1 MAQNFNP
8 TQLLLES
15 SDSKDTGCLLITG
28 ESVSWRVYIREGKIK
43 YADCSI
49 QLISQ
54 LKYYLLHH
62 GWKAAAAALKDLP
75 PLHIKTQAKLEKN
88 SLGLNL
94 YQQSLLWLLNEK
106 HLDRTQFVQ
115 IIEDITQDSLE
126 QCLWLTKG
134 TFSCDREE
142 KIPNWIIEEIDD
154 SLSLDIP
161 DLVNF
166 LNQKLIKWQN
176 CAADLFS
183 PHQRPYLLDFRDIDK
198 SSSLGVLSHKAF
210 SELAELMRR
219 GLSFR
224 QLSIFLNKDELHI
237 AQILSP
243 YINRKVIH
251 LRNPQSPLDKL
262 PTIPKSPVT
271 ESENISQPD
280 WASKTHKI
288 VCIDDSPTILSEI
301 KRFLNENF
309 YQVTAIDDPVQASAV
324 IFRLKPDLILM
335 DITMPRIN
343 GYKLCSLLRGSQ
355 VFNDTP
361 IIMVTGNTGL
371 IDKARAKMAGATDYF
386 TKPFTKESLTAIIDK
401 YLK

>member
-8 TQLLLES
+8 AQLLLES

-28 ESVSWRVYIREGKIK
+28 ESVSWRVYLEQGKIK

-49 QLISQ
+49 QLMSQ

-62 GWKAAAAALKDLP
+62 GWKATSAALKDLP
-75 PLHIKTQAKLEKN
+75 PLYLKTQAKLEKN
-88 SLGLNL
+88 PLGLNL
-94 YQQSLLWLLNEK
+94 YKQSLLWLLNEK
-106 HLDRTQFVQ
+106 HLDRAQFAQ
-115 IIEDITQDSLE
+115 IIEDVTQDSLE
-126 QCLWLTKG
+126 HCFWLTEG
-134 TFSCDREE
+134 TFSCDREQT
-142 KIPNWIIEEIDD
+142 IPTWITEEIGD
-154 SLSLDIP
+154 SISLDIP

-243 YINRKVIH
+243 YIDRKVIH
-251 LRNPQSPLDKL
+251 LRSPQSPLDRL
-262 PTIPKSPVT
+262 PTIPKSVVV
-271 ESENISQPD
+271 EKENISKPSQ
-280 WASKTHKI
+280 AGKTHKI

-301 KRFLNENF
+301 QRFLDEDR

-324 IFRLKPDLILM
+324 IFRLKPDLILL

-343 GYKLCSLLRGSQ
+343 GYKLCSLLRGSK
-355 VFNDTP
+355 VFNETP
-361 IIMVTGNTGL
+361 IIMVTGNTGF

-386 TKPFTKESLTAIIDK
+386 TKPFTKEGLMAIIDN
-401 YLK
+401 YLE